1 MANILVV
8 DDEMGIRELLSEILS
23 DEGHVVQTAE
33 NAQQAREAR
42 AAETPDLVLLDIWM
56 PDTDGVTLLKEWQRV
71 PEGFVVPSVFFP
83 QPELTPLGDT
93 FASYAVEY
101 DWYIRFFASTDEDA
115 YASAAAALNA
125 LCAAR
130 LLVPLI
136 DETGAAAGGGVRLK
150 DPGGVK
156 RLDTGTAQLTLHWDS
171 RRPYNRVDCQKVM
184 HYNLD
189 LKAAEGKTE

>member
-1 MANILVV
+1 MAALEQEIASVIRFILDSVP
-8 DDEMGIRELLSEILS
+8 EI
-23 DEGHVVQTAE
+23 
-33 NAQQAREAR
+33 
-42 AAETPDLVLLDIWM
+42 TPYYWDI
-56 PDTDGVTLLKEWQRV
+56 

-101 DWYIRFFASTDEDA
+101 DWYIQFFASTDEDA

-189 LKAAEGKTE
+189 LKTAEGKTE

>member
-1 MANILVV
+1 MAALEQEIASVIRFVLDSVP
-8 DDEMGIRELLSEILS
+8 GI
-23 DEGHVVQTAE
+23 
-33 NAQQAREAR
+33 
-42 AAETPDLVLLDIWM
+42 TPYYWSI
-56 PDTDGVTLLKEWQRV
+56 
-71 PEGFVVPSVFFP
+71 PEGFIIPSVFFP
-83 QPELTPLGDT
+83 QPELTPRGDT
-93 FASYAVEY
+93 LLSYAVEY
-101 DWYIRFFASTDEDA
+101 NLYIKFFSGTDEDA
-115 YASAAAALNA
+115 YSNAATALNA

-136 DETGAAAGGGVRLK
+136 DETEAAGGGVRLK

>member
-1 MANILVV
+1 MAALEQEIASVIRFILDSVP
-8 DDEMGIRELLSEILS
+8 GI
-23 DEGHVVQTAE
+23 
-33 NAQQAREAR
+33 
-42 AAETPDLVLLDIWM
+42 TPYYWDI
-56 PDTDGVTLLKEWQRV
+56 

-150 DPGGVK
+150 DPTSK
-156 RLDTGTAQLTLHWDS
+156 RPREKLNRRYLHGREERERGTDRAEV
-171 RRPYNRVDCQKVM
+171 PY
-184 HYNLD
+184 
-189 LKAAEGKTE
+189 

>member
-1 MANILVV
+1 MAALEQEIASVIRFILDSVP
-8 DDEMGIRELLSEILS
+8 G
-23 DEGHVVQTAE
+23 T
-33 NAQQAREAR
+33 
-42 AAETPDLVLLDIWM
+42 TPYYWS
-56 PDTDGVTLLKEWQRV
+56 V

-93 FASYAVEY
+93 FASYTVEY

-156 RLDTGTAQLTLHWDS
+156 RLDTGTAQLALHWNS
-171 RRPYNRVDCQKVM
+171 CRPYNRVDCQKVM

-189 LKAAEGKTE
+189 LKTDEGKTE

>member
-1 MANILVV
+1 MAALEQEIASVTRFILDSVP
-8 DDEMGIRELLSEILS
+8 GI
-23 DEGHVVQTAE
+23 
-33 NAQQAREAR
+33 
-42 AAETPDLVLLDIWM
+42 TPYYWDI
-56 PDTDGVTLLKEWQRV
+56 

-136 DETGAAAGGGVRLK
+136 DETSGRRWSAAQRPRRSEAAGHRHSPAHTPLGQPPSVQQGGL
-150 DPGGVK
+150 PEGNA
-156 RLDTGTAQLTLHWDS
+156 LQP
-171 RRPYNRVDCQKVM
+171 RPQSGR
-184 HYNLD
+184 
-189 LKAAEGKTE
+189 GKN

>member
-1 MANILVV
+1 M
-8 DDEMGIRELLSEILS
+8 
-23 DEGHVVQTAE
+23 
-33 NAQQAREAR
+33 
-42 AAETPDLVLLDIWM
+42 
-56 PDTDGVTLLKEWQRV
+56 
-71 PEGFVVPSVFFP
+71 
-83 QPELTPLGDT
+83 
-93 FASYAVEY
+93 EY
-101 DWYIRFFASTDEDA
+101 DWYIKFFASTDEDA

-125 LCAAR
+125 ICAAR

-136 DETGAAAGGGVRLK
+136 DEAGAAVGGGVRLK

>member
-1 MANILVV
+1 MAALEQEIASVIRFILDSVP
-8 DDEMGIRELLSEILS
+8 GI
-23 DEGHVVQTAE
+23 
-33 NAQQAREAR
+33 
-42 AAETPDLVLLDIWM
+42 TPYYWDI
-56 PDTDGVTLLKEWQRV
+56 

-101 DWYIRFFASTDEDA
+101 DWYIQFFASTDEDA

-150 DPGGVK
+150 DPRRSESAGHRHSPAHTPLGQPPSVQQGG
-156 RLDTGTAQLTLHWDS
+156 LPEGNALQP
-171 RRPYNRVDCQKVM
+171 RPQSGR
-184 HYNLD
+184 
-189 LKAAEGKTE
+189 GKN

>member
-1 MANILVV
+1 MAALEQEIASVIRFILDSVP
-8 DDEMGIRELLSEILS
+8 GI
-23 DEGHVVQTAE
+23 
-33 NAQQAREAR
+33 
-42 AAETPDLVLLDIWM
+42 TPYYWDI
-56 PDTDGVTLLKEWQRV
+56 

-136 DETGAAAGGGVRLK
+136 DKTGAAAGGGVRLK

-189 LKAAEGKTE
+189 LKAAEGKLNRRYLHGRKERERGTDRAEVPY

>member
-1 MANILVV
+1 MDCLRAGNRKRYPLYPRFRTR
-8 DDEMGIRELLSEILS
+8 DYALLLGHPGGIR
-23 DEGHVVQTAE
+23 
-33 NAQQAREAR
+33 R
-42 AAETPDLVLLDIWM
+42 
-56 PDTDGVTLLKEWQRV
+56 TLC
-71 PEGFVVPSVFFP
+71 FFP

-101 DWYIRFFASTDEDA
+101 DWYIRFSPARTRTPTQATAGRPS
-115 YASAAAALNA
+115 NA
-125 LCAAR
+125 LCTAR